1 MVQGVDAVITFVIPY
16 RAHPDRAGRLE
27 RLTALL
33 ATQLHAG
40 MEIIVSDQSG
50 AFNEAVCDLVTTYIL
65 EPRGS
70 YNPARARNLA
80 IGMARNE
87 WVCSLDVDVIPPADF
102 CEQLEASL
110 PAGLMTYC
118 TFEVLEGDRPHFD
131 PPTYWG
137 SAAFL
142 YSQALWCVAGG
153 YCEDY
158 EGYGYEDP
166 DFCDR
171 CMSAG
176 AAHTPLPITVQHDP
190 HPQVEGINQDI
201 ERNRAIYER
210 RH

>member
-1 MVQGVDAVITFVIPY
+1 MVSYVIPY
-16 RAHPDRAGRLE
+16 RHLASRAGRLE
-27 RLTALL
+27 RLCTTLRCNVSPGSEL
-33 ATQLHAG
+33 
-40 MEIIVSDQSG
+40 IVSSQSPCP
-50 AFNEAVCDLVTTYIL
+50 EESVYDLVIAYIL
-65 EPRGS
+65 EPRER

-80 IGMARNE
+80 IGMARGE
-87 WVCSLDVDVIPPADF
+87 WICALDVDVILPAGF
-102 CEQLEASL
+102 CEQLQANL
-110 PAGLMTYC
+110 PAEPMTYC
-118 TFEVLEGDRPHFD
+118 TFCVLEGNRLHFD

-142 YSQALWCVAGG
+142 YSKALWYEAGG
-153 YCEDY
+153 YCEEY

-176 AAHTPLPITVQHDP
+176 AQLAQLPITVQHDP
-190 HPQVEGINQDI
+190 HPQVEGIHQDI